1 MPSSAT
7 SDLRPSTTR
16 HPASSRRADD
26 HRRAETLLAE
36 AEACLDTRRRT
47 RLRQEAVLLCLDLA
61 DSAAHRYRDRGIPLE
76 DLVQV
81 ARMALV
87 KAASRY
93 RTGMGQGFGAYA
105 EPTIAGEVKRHFRDV
120 GWMVR
125 PPRRLQELG
134 AAQVA
139 EENRLQQTLGRP
151 PSRAE
156 LADALGVSPDEVSEV
171 QQSQTGFRLPSL
183 DAPTTTQTPLSDT
196 VSDDGRDPVA
206 DLEWRDA
213 LQHAV
218 SGLDEREQRI
228 VHLRFVE
235 ERTQAEIGDELGVTQ
250 MQISRLLSAI
260 TARLRADIE
269 EADAAVDRG

>member
-1 MPSSAT
+1 MPSEAMF
-7 SDLRPSTTR
+7 DPRTTR
-16 HPASSRRADD
+16 RSASSRRSDD
-26 HRRAETLLAE
+26 HSRAEALLAE
-36 AEACLDTRRRT
+36 AHPCRDARRRT

-61 DSAAHRYRDRGIPLE
+61 DAAAHRYRERGIPLE

-87 KAASRY
+87 KAAGRY
-93 RTGMGQGFGAYA
+93 RPGMGQSFGAYA
-105 EPTIAGEVKRHFRDV
+105 EPTIAGEVKRHFRDA

-125 PPRRLQELG
+125 PPRRLQEMG

-151 PSRAE
+151 PSRSE
-156 LADALGVSPDEVSEV
+156 LADALGVSTDEVSEV
-171 QQSQTGFRLPSL
+171 QRSQTGFRLPSL
-183 DAPTTTQTPLSDT
+183 DAPTTTQMPLSDT
-196 VSDDGRDPVA
+196 VPDGHDPVA

-213 LQHAV
+213 LHHAV
-218 SGLDEREQRI
+218 SGLDERDQRI

-250 MQISRLLSAI
+250 MQISRLLASI
-260 TARLRADIE
+260 TTRLRADIE
-269 EADAAVDRG
+269 EADAAVDRVS